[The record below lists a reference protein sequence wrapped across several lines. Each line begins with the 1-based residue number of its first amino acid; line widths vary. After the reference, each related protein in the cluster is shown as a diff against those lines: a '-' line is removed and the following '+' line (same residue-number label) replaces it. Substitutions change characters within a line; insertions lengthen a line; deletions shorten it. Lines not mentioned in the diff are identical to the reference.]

1 MDRSLP
7 GNIRDALFLAA
18 SRTYAEQYIEPLLRA
33 KFELELPT
41 AGDHDAT
48 DGLGNRYE
56 IKASKVMRRRQNGS
70 AARSLLDRIL
80 FELSDSPLSRYFD
93 AAAAAHED
101 FDANIQNVKRS
112 HFDVLL
118 YALLF
123 RDTILIFSAKSED
136 IGSGRF
142 PNWSDKHGRYDQ
154 EGMSGQFPISRRNI
168 DWHLANT
175 YLCAVTY
182 REAVQIYRN
191 L

>member
-1 MDRSLP
+1 MDSSLP
-7 GNIRDALFLAA
+7 GRIRDGLFLAA

-33 KFELELPT
+33 KFNLESPE
-41 AGDHDAT
+41 AGDHDAK
-48 DGLGNRYE
+48 DKLGNRYE
-56 IKASKVMRRRQNGS
+56 IKASKVMRKRQNGS
-70 AARSLLDRIL
+70 TARSLLDRIL
-80 FELSDSPLSRYFD
+80 FEISDSPLSRYFD
-93 AAAAAHED
+93 SVNASQEE

-123 RDTILIFSAKSED
+123 RDAILVFSAKSED
-136 IGSGRF
+136 IRTGSF

-168 DWHLANT
+168 YWHLEHNFVAKI
-175 YLCAVTY
+175 TY
-182 REAVQIYRN
+182 REAAQIFKS